1 MDKRQEDLHKLA
13 KKKIKQMVDSEAHNR
28 ANAVQKLKFENGDQ
42 WDEAVKR
49 RRQNRGRPTLQVN
62 QWPKFCNQV
71 TGEMQKNRVQI
82 SVRPHDNNSSIAQ
95 AKIRGEKIK
104 DIEYYSNA
112 EEIDDYMG
120 DMLVKCG
127 YAACRV
133 KTRRTE
139 ENPFIDE
146 IYFECED
153 NPLAVY
159 MDDEAKDRLFA
170 DAKCG
175 FVYTKIPE
183 ETFKTKYPKVDYP
196 GRALMGK
203 VASVIGV
210 ADSFWYDK
218 GAVTVIE
225 YFYIEETPKQMALLS
240 DGQILTKED
249 AEEFIKNAKANYAK
263 AKTIFKTQPAPTGE
277 LLPDAGQADT
287 LPVRSIDDS
296 SIPTIIKEVEA
307 QDKKVKWAL
316 MTGSEIIDEEDIPF
330 DYIPLV
336 LITGRYTNIQ
346 GKKFINGMFKDAEDP
361 SKMLNYW
368 ISTAAEVIALGPK
381 AQWQG
386 TPKMIEGF
394 ADQYAD
400 ANEDNAPF
408 LPFNI
413 DPDAAKFGAIKPERT
428 PAPQI
433 NPAILNEIDRCMQF
447 IKDTVGMF
455 NADVGDQG
463 RELSGVA
470 INKRQ
475 QPGDTSTFF
484 WLDRLAKGISHRGK
498 IANSGLSRIYDT
510 ERLITLRKDDGSSSM
525 VPVNTTAG
533 RALGMVNKNP
543 GLFSGLDTKK
553 LKEQYDKDP
562 LSNYNHLTDGNYD
575 VVITTGPSFVTQRQE
590 AMEMLIK
597 LFTAKGVSPLNVY
610 LILKNS
616 DWPGAQEA
624 AEIYKKLVQP
634 GLLPPKEG
642 EQPAP
647 PLPTPP
653 QAQVLM
659 AKAANEAAKVKT
671 EQMKLEVEKMK
682 LIKEIATSQAGMRE
696 EALKVAAELNMPIG
710 QHPADAMAM
719 PGQDMGDM
727 GM

>member
-1 MDKRQEDLHKLA
+1 MDKRQEDLHKRA
-13 KKKIKQMVDSEAHNR
+13 KKKIKRMVDADAHNR
-28 ANAVQKLKFENGDQ
+28 ANAVQKLKFENGEQ

-120 DMLVKCG
+120 EVLCKSG

-133 KTRRTE
+133 MTRTTE
-139 ENPFIDE
+139 ENPFIEE
-146 IYFECED
+146 IYFASED

-159 MDDEAKDRLFA
+159 MDDEAKDRIFA

-183 ETFKTKYPKVDYP
+183 DTFKEKYPTVKYP
-196 GRALMGK
+196 GQALLGK
-203 VASVIGV
+203 LASILG
-210 ADSFWYDK
+210 ASYAFWYDK
-218 GAVTVIE
+218 GAVTVVE
-225 YFYIEETPKQMALLS
+225 YFYIEETPKKMALLS
-240 DGQILTKED
+240 DGQVLTKEQAD
-249 AEEFIKNAKANYAK
+249 EFIKNAKDNYAK
-263 AKTIFKTQPAPTGE
+263 AKKIANQSSEPGSA
-277 LLPDAGQADT
+277 LPGAGQTGTPA
-287 LPVRSIDDS
+287 VREIDDS
-296 SIPTIIKEVEA
+296 NIPTIVKETEK
-307 QDKKVKWAL
+307 QERKVKWAL

-336 LITGRYTNIQ
+336 LITGRYTNIE
-346 GKKFINGMFKDAEDP
+346 GKKYFNGMFKDAEDP

-368 ISTAAEVIALGPK
+368 VSTAAEVIALGPK
-381 AQWQG
+381 SQWQG
-386 TPKMIEGF
+386 TPKMIEKF
-394 ADQYAD
+394 EDQYAD
-400 ANEDNAPF
+400 SNEDNAAF
-408 LPFNI
+408 LPYNI
-413 DPDAAKFGAIKPERT
+413 DPDAAKFGAIMPTRT
-428 PAPQI
+428 PLPQI

-484 WLDRLAKGISHRGK
+484 WLDRLAKGIAHRGK
-498 IANSGLSRIYDT
+498 IANSGLSRVYDT
-510 ERLITLRKDDGSSSM
+510 ERLITLRAEDGSSSM
-525 VPVNTTAG
+525 MPINTTAS
-533 RALGMVNKNP
+533 RALDMVKKSP
-543 GLFSGLDTKK
+543 GLFSGVDQKK

-562 LSNYNHLTDGNYD
+562 LSNFNHLTEGNYD
-575 VVITTGPSFVTQRQE
+575 VVITTGPTFATQRQDTL
-590 AMEMLIK
+590 EMFVK
-597 LFTAKGVSPLNVY
+597 LFTAKGVSPLNIY

-616 DWPGAQEA
+616 DFPGAQEA
-624 AEIYKKLVQP
+624 AEIYKKMVP
-634 GLLPPKEG
+634 AGLIPPKEG
-642 EQPAP
+642 DKPAP
-647 PLPTPP
+647 QIPPPP

-659 AKAANEAAKVKT
+659 AKAQVEQAKIKT

-682 LIKEIATSQAGMRE
+682 LVKEIATSQAGMRE
-696 EALKVAAELNMPIG
+696 EALQVAAELNVPMG
-710 QHPADAMAM
+710 QHPADPQSM
-719 PGQDMGDM
+719 PGEEPLEY
-727 GM
+727 